1 VLIRVMITRADIPRT
16 GEGIAFVHGEIQP
29 EVAQMAG
36 NRGFTMAVDH
46 SSGRYICI
54 AAWADDEAVKA
65 NADRA
70 AGLISDIARRL
81 GGSEPSVEIFD
92 LAVAHS
98 VKPLR
103 VGYWG
108 RLTRVNLTVDDLDR
122 AVPRFRDTAPAFFEH
137 YDGLAAINLFVNRRS
152 GVAESVLWFD
162 SLHILRGST
171 SRYEEVQKLLAAD
184 IPAVKIVEAAE
195 LEVVI
200 AETGSPEAAPLMP
213 PREASDVSSNAGRR
227 ER

>member
-1 VLIRVMITRADIPRT
+1 VLIRVVITRADIPRT

-29 EVAQMAG
+29 EIAEMDG

-46 SSGRYICI
+46 SSKRYICI
-54 AAWADDEAVKA
+54 AAWTDDEAVKA
-65 NADRA
+65 NAARA
-70 AGLISDIARRL
+70 AGLISDVARRL

-108 RLTRVNLTVDDLDR
+108 WLTRVDMPVDDLDR
-122 AVPRFRDTAPAFFEH
+122 AVPRFRDTAVPFFEN
-137 YDGLAAINLFVNRRS
+137 YDGFAALDLFVDRMS
-152 GVAESVLWFD
+152 GLAESVLWFD
-162 SLHILRGST
+162 SLQVLRGSRPR
-171 SRYEEVQKLLAAD
+171 SQEVQKLLSAD
-184 IPAVKIVEAAE
+184 IPTAKIVETAE

-200 AETGSPEAAPLMP
+200 AETSP
-213 PREASDVSSNAGRR
+213 PRYNS
-227 ER
+227 